1 MNQPLA
7 QATRTPRLRGTTL
20 VLLQSCPFL
29 VGGRIPGPGGMCQLT
44 PVTLPHLTP
53 YSGYP
58 APQIIC
64 PKKQHA
70 GQTTPQGPTCSGG
83 SPPKGWMWQGDVAT
97 NWASGLRCAG
107 TWDHPLSQS
116 GTEQGVGSRG
126 NRSAGQILYWS
137 ACAGPQ
143 NVGMTSWLG
152 NLEGDGSA
160 KVGGR
165 KIPNLEWVSFYHQG
179 VNSPLLPISDCLRED
194 LIMKG
199 QWKCSRVWFFLSI

>member
-7 QATRTPRLRGTTL
+7 QATGLPGLEGPPWSSS
-20 VLLQSCPFL
+20 QSCPFL
-29 VGGRIPGPGGMCQLT
+29 VGEGFQVQEGCVQLT

-53 YSGYP
+53 CSELPSASDYLSKQTACWTKPLLP
-58 APQIIC
+58 ALVRSHQGVNVAGRWPQIGLLAWDVQWLETI
-64 PKKQHA
+64 PLPLWDGTRNGKQ
-70 GQTTPQGPTCSGG
+70 
-83 SPPKGWMWQGDVAT
+83 
-97 NWASGLRCAG
+97 R
-107 TWDHPLSQS
+107 
-116 GTEQGVGSRG
+116 
-126 NRSAGQILYWS
+126 NRSAGQILYWN

-152 NLEGDGSA
+152 NLEGDGWA

-179 VNSPLLPISDCLRED
+179 VNSPLLPISDCLED